1 LRFFYFPVVEFPD
14 YPACSSELSP
24 RNRLSSSVLMA
35 SRLLSIGQE
44 EVEMD
49 AIMIVGAVV
58 GSFAGAF
65 ILQKAA
71 LEGMFRMMNADRRLR
86 H

>member
-1 LRFFYFPVVEFPD
+1 M
-14 YPACSSELSP
+14 AC
-24 RNRLSSSVLMA
+24 
-35 SRLLSIGQE
+35 RLLNIGQE
-44 EVEMD
+44 KTQMD

-71 LEGMFRMMNADRRLR
+71 LEGLFRMMDADRRLR